1 MKINDY
7 SNSMQNYYLDNA
19 KNSANKALDNISAT
33 RAIDGT
39 DSANMVIANALLSD
53 ANAISQGV
61 NNANDAIGV
70 LQIADGALQNLTDS
84 ADRINQLTVRSN
96 SLAMSSDSRAALQ
109 KEAQALKNSMQDTLN
124 STSFNGQNI
133 FGSTMKFQTSS
144 SETTIS
150 LNAPNISSIDTNL
163 NSGVVATPTQNDP
176 NATSLKMNS
185 QDSIKAFQDS
195 VNSMRADIGSMQQG
209 LLSDINASIT
219 AANSARLSE
228 SQLQNNDI
236 VKNLSDL
243 NKADILLNSATLT
256 AAHNM
261 TLLAQQVSTLLR

>member
-1 MKINDY
+1 MKIDNY

-19 KNSANKALDNISAT
+19 KNSANKALDNISAN
-33 RAIDGT
+33 RAISGS

-61 NNANDAIGV
+61 SNANDAIGV

-84 ADRINQLTVRSN
+84 ADRLNELSIRST
-96 SLAMSSDSRAALQ
+96 SLAMDDNSRAAI
-109 KEAQALKNSMQDTLN
+109 KSEAQAIKTSMQDTLN
-124 STSFNGQNI
+124 STSFNGNNI
-133 FGSTMKFQTSS
+133 FGSTLNFQTGS
-144 SETTIS
+144 SETIIS
-150 LNAPNISSIDTNL
+150 LNAPNISSIDID
-163 NSGVVATPTQNDP
+163 SQESIAAFRDGI
-176 NATSLKMNS
+176 NA
-185 QDSIKAFQDS
+185 
-195 VNSMRADIGSMQQG
+195 MRGDIGSTQQG

-219 AANSARLSE
+219 AANSARSSE
-228 SQLQNNDI
+228 SQLQNNDV

-243 NKADILLNSATLT
+243 NRSNLQINSTTLT

>member
-1 MKINDY
+1 MKIDNY

-19 KNSANKALDNISAT
+19 KNSANKALDNISAN
-33 RAIDGT
+33 RAISGS

-61 NNANDAIGV
+61 SNANDAIGV

-84 ADRINQLTVRSN
+84 ADRLNELLIRST
-96 SLAMSSDSRAALQ
+96 SLAMDDNSRAAI
-109 KEAQALKNSMQDTLN
+109 KSEAQALKTSMQDTLN
-124 STSFNGQNI
+124 STSFNGNNI
-133 FGSTMKFQTSS
+133 FGSTLNFQTGS

-150 LNAPNISSIDTNL
+150 LNAPNISSIDID
-163 NSGVVATPTQNDP
+163 SQESIAAFRDGI
-176 NATSLKMNS
+176 NA
-185 QDSIKAFQDS
+185 
-195 VNSMRADIGSMQQG
+195 MRGDIGSTQQG

-219 AANSARLSE
+219 AANSARSSE
-228 SQLQNNDI
+228 SQLQNNDV

-243 NKADILLNSATLT
+243 NKADLLLNSATLT

>member
-1 MKINDY
+1 MKIDNY

-19 KNSANKALDNISAT
+19 KNSANKALDNISAN
-33 RAIDGT
+33 RAISGS

-61 NNANDAIGV
+61 SNANDAIGV

-84 ADRINQLTVRSN
+84 ADRLNELSIRST
-96 SLAMSSDSRAALQ
+96 SLAMDDNSRAAI
-109 KEAQALKNSMQDTLN
+109 KSEAQAIKTSMQDTLN
-124 STSFNGQNI
+124 STSFNGNNI
-133 FGSTMKFQTSS
+133 FGSTLNFQTGS

-150 LNAPNISSIDTNL
+150 LNAPNISSIDID
-163 NSGVVATPTQNDP
+163 SQESIAAFRDGI
-176 NATSLKMNS
+176 NA
-185 QDSIKAFQDS
+185 
-195 VNSMRADIGSMQQG
+195 MRGDIGSTQQG

-219 AANSARLSE
+219 AANSARSSE
-228 SQLQNNDI
+228 SQLQNNDV

-243 NKADILLNSATLT
+243 NRSNLQINSTTLT

>member
-1 MKINDY
+1 MKIDSY

-19 KNSANKALDNISAT
+19 KNSANKALDNISAN
-33 RAIDGT
+33 RAISGS

-61 NNANDAIGV
+61 SNANDAIGV

-84 ADRINQLTVRSN
+84 ADRLNELSIRST
-96 SLAMSSDSRAALQ
+96 SLAMDDNSRTAI
-109 KEAQALKNSMQDTLN
+109 KSEAQALKTSMQDTLN
-124 STSFNGQNI
+124 STSFNGNNI
-133 FGSTMKFQTSS
+133 FGSTLNFQTGS
-144 SETTIS
+144 SETIIS
-150 LNAPNISSIDTNL
+150 LNAPNISSIDID
-163 NSGVVATPTQNDP
+163 SQESIAAFRDGV
-176 NATSLKMNS
+176 NA
-185 QDSIKAFQDS
+185 
-195 VNSMRADIGSMQQG
+195 MRGDIGSTQQG

-219 AANSARLSE
+219 AANSARSSE
-228 SQLQNNDI
+228 SQLQNNDV

-243 NKADILLNSATLT
+243 NKADLLLNSTTLT

>member
-1 MKINDY
+1 MKIDNY

-19 KNSANKALDNISAT
+19 KNSANKALDNISAN
-33 RAIDGT
+33 RAISGS

-61 NNANDAIGV
+61 SNANDAIGV

-84 ADRINQLTVRSN
+84 ADRLNELSIRST
-96 SLAMSSDSRAALQ
+96 SLAMDDNSRAAI
-109 KEAQALKNSMQDTLN
+109 KSEAQALKTSMQDTLN
-124 STSFNGQNI
+124 STSFNGNNI
-133 FGSTMKFQTSS
+133 FGSTLNFQTGS

-150 LNAPNISSIDTNL
+150 LNAPNISSIDID
-163 NSGVVATPTQNDP
+163 SQESIAAFRDGI
-176 NATSLKMNS
+176 NA
-185 QDSIKAFQDS
+185 
-195 VNSMRADIGSMQQG
+195 MRGDIGSTQQG

-219 AANSARLSE
+219 AANSARSSE
-228 SQLQNNDI
+228 SQLQNNDV

-243 NKADILLNSATLT
+243 NRSNLQINSTTLA

>member
-1 MKINDY
+1 MKIDNY

-19 KNSANKALDNISAT
+19 KNSANKALDNISAN
-33 RAIDGT
+33 RAISGS

-61 NNANDAIGV
+61 SNANDAIGV

-84 ADRINQLTVRSN
+84 ADRLNELSIRST
-96 SLAMSSDSRAALQ
+96 SLAMDDNSRAAI
-109 KEAQALKNSMQDTLN
+109 KSEAQALKTSMQDTLN
-124 STSFNGQNI
+124 STSFNGNNI
-133 FGSTMKFQTSS
+133 FGSTLNFQTGS

-150 LNAPNISSIDTNL
+150 LNAPNISSIDID
-163 NSGVVATPTQNDP
+163 SQESIAAFRDGI
-176 NATSLKMNS
+176 NA
-185 QDSIKAFQDS
+185 
-195 VNSMRADIGSMQQG
+195 MRGDIGSTQQG

-219 AANSARLSE
+219 AANSARSSE
-228 SQLQNNDI
+228 SQLQNNDV

-243 NKADILLNSATLT
+243 NKADLLLNSTTLT

>member
-1 MKINDY
+1 MKIDNY

-19 KNSANKALDNISAT
+19 KNSANKALDNISAN
-33 RAIDGT
+33 RAISGS

-61 NNANDAIGV
+61 SNANDAIGV

-84 ADRINQLTVRSN
+84 ADRLNELSIRST
-96 SLAMSSDSRAALQ
+96 SLAMDDNSRAAI
-109 KEAQALKNSMQDTLN
+109 KSEAQALKTSMQDTLN
-124 STSFNGQNI
+124 STSFNGNNI
-133 FGSTMKFQTSS
+133 FGSTLNFQTGS

-150 LNAPNISSIDTNL
+150 LNAPNISSIDID
-163 NSGVVATPTQNDP
+163 SQESIAAFRDGI
-176 NATSLKMNS
+176 NA
-185 QDSIKAFQDS
+185 
-195 VNSMRADIGSMQQG
+195 MRGDIGSTQQG

-219 AANSARLSE
+219 AANSARSSE
-228 SQLQNNDI
+228 SQLQNNDV

-243 NKADILLNSATLT
+243 NRSNLQINSTTLT

>member
-19 KNSANKALDNISAT
+19 KNSANKALDNISAN
-33 RAIDGT
+33 RAISGS

-61 NNANDAIGV
+61 SNANDAIGV

-84 ADRINQLTVRSN
+84 ADRLNELSIRST
-96 SLAMSSDSRAALQ
+96 SLAMDDNSRAAI
-109 KEAQALKNSMQDTLN
+109 KSEAQALKTSMQDTLN
-124 STSFNGQNI
+124 STSFNGNNI
-133 FGSTMKFQTSS
+133 FGSTLNFQTGS
-144 SETTIS
+144 SETIIS
-150 LNAPNISSIDTNL
+150 LNAPNISSIDID
-163 NSGVVATPTQNDP
+163 SQESIAAFRDGI
-176 NATSLKMNS
+176 NA
-185 QDSIKAFQDS
+185 
-195 VNSMRADIGSMQQG
+195 MRGDIGSTQQG

-219 AANSARLSE
+219 AANSARSSE
-228 SQLQNNDI
+228 SQLQNNDV

-243 NKADILLNSATLT
+243 NRSNLQINSTTLT

>member
-1 MKINDY
+1 MKIDSY

-19 KNSANKALDNISAT
+19 KNSANKALDNISAN
-33 RAIDGT
+33 RAISGS

-61 NNANDAIGV
+61 SNANDAIGV

-84 ADRINQLTVRSN
+84 ADRLNELSIRST
-96 SLAMSSDSRAALQ
+96 SLAMDDNSRAAI
-109 KEAQALKNSMQDTLN
+109 KSEAQAIKTSMQDTLN
-124 STSFNGQNI
+124 STSFNGNNI
-133 FGSTMKFQTSS
+133 FGSTLNFQTGS

-150 LNAPNISSIDTNL
+150 LNAPNISSIDIDSQESITAFRD
-163 NSGVVATPTQNDP
+163 GI
-176 NATSLKMNS
+176 NA
-185 QDSIKAFQDS
+185 
-195 VNSMRADIGSMQQG
+195 MRGDIGSTQQG

-219 AANSARLSE
+219 AANLARSSE
-228 SQLQNNDI
+228 SQLQNNDV

-243 NKADILLNSATLT
+243 NKADLLLNSTTLT

>member
-1 MKINDY
+1 MKIDNY

-19 KNSANKALDNISAT
+19 KNSANKALDNISAN
-33 RAIDGT
+33 RAISGS

-61 NNANDAIGV
+61 SNANDAIGV

-84 ADRINQLTVRSN
+84 ADRLNELSIRST
-96 SLAMSSDSRAALQ
+96 SLAMDDNSRAAI
-109 KEAQALKNSMQDTLN
+109 KSEAQALKTSMQDTLN
-124 STSFNGQNI
+124 STSFNGNNI
-133 FGSTMKFQTSS
+133 FGSTLNFQTGS

-150 LNAPNISSIDTNL
+150 LNAPNISSIDV
-163 NSGVVATPTQNDP
+163 SSQESIAT
-176 NATSLKMNS
+176 
-185 QDSIKAFQDS
+185 FRDS
-195 VNSMRADIGSMQQG
+195 VNSMRGDIGSTQQG

-219 AANSARLSE
+219 AANSARSSE
-228 SQLQNNDI
+228 SQLQNNDV

-243 NKADILLNSATLT
+243 NKADLLLNSTTLT

>member
-1 MKINDY
+1 MKIDSY

-19 KNSANKALDNISAT
+19 KNSANKALDNISAN
-33 RAIDGT
+33 RAISGS

-61 NNANDAIGV
+61 SNANDAIGV

-84 ADRINQLTVRSN
+84 ADRLNELSIRST
-96 SLAMSSDSRAALQ
+96 SLAMDDNSRAAI
-109 KEAQALKNSMQDTLN
+109 KSEAQAIKTSMQDTLN
-124 STSFNGQNI
+124 STSFNGNNI
-133 FGSTMKFQTSS
+133 FGSTLNFQTGS

-150 LNAPNISSIDTNL
+150 LNAPNISSIDIDSQESITAFRD
-163 NSGVVATPTQNDP
+163 GI
-176 NATSLKMNS
+176 NA
-185 QDSIKAFQDS
+185 
-195 VNSMRADIGSMQQG
+195 MRGDIGSTQQG

-219 AANSARLSE
+219 AANSARSSE
-228 SQLQNNDI
+228 SQLQNNDV

-243 NKADILLNSATLT
+243 NKADLLLNSTTLT

>member
-1 MKINDY
+1 MKIDSY
-7 SNSMQNYYLDNA
+7 SNSMQNYYLNNA
-19 KNSANKALDNISAT
+19 QNSANKALDNISAN
-33 RAIDGT
+33 RAISGS

-61 NNANDAIGV
+61 SNANDAIGV

-84 ADRINQLTVRSN
+84 ADRLNELSIRST
-96 SLAMSSDSRAALQ
+96 SLAMDDNSRAAI
-109 KEAQALKNSMQDTLN
+109 KSEAQAIKTSMQDTLN
-124 STSFNGQNI
+124 STSFNGNNI
-133 FGSTMKFQTSS
+133 FGSTLNFQTGS

-150 LNAPNISSIDTNL
+150 LNAPNISSIDIDSQESITAFRD
-163 NSGVVATPTQNDP
+163 GI
-176 NATSLKMNS
+176 NA
-185 QDSIKAFQDS
+185 
-195 VNSMRADIGSMQQG
+195 MRGDIGSTQQG

-219 AANSARLSE
+219 AANSARSSE
-228 SQLQNNDI
+228 SQLQNNDV

-243 NKADILLNSATLT
+243 NKADLLLNSTTLT

>member
-1 MKINDY
+1 MKIDNY

-19 KNSANKALDNISAT
+19 KNSANKALDNISAN
-33 RAIDGT
+33 RAISGS

-53 ANAISQGV
+53 ANTISQGV
-61 NNANDAIGV
+61 SNANDAIGV

-84 ADRINQLTVRSN
+84 ADRLNELSIRST
-96 SLAMSSDSRAALQ
+96 SLAMDDNSRAAI
-109 KEAQALKNSMQDTLN
+109 KSEAQALKTSMQDTLN
-124 STSFNGQNI
+124 STSFNGNNI
-133 FGSTMKFQTSS
+133 FGSTLNFQTGS

-150 LNAPNISSIDTNL
+150 LNAPNISSIDID
-163 NSGVVATPTQNDP
+163 SQESIAAFRDGI
-176 NATSLKMNS
+176 NA
-185 QDSIKAFQDS
+185 
-195 VNSMRADIGSMQQG
+195 MRGDIGSTQQG

-219 AANSARLSE
+219 AANSARSSE
-228 SQLQNNDI
+228 SQLQNNDV

-243 NKADILLNSATLT
+243 NRSNLQINSTTLT

>member
-1 MKINDY
+1 MKIDSY
-7 SNSMQNYYLDNA
+7 PNSMQNYYLDNA
-19 KNSANKALDNISAT
+19 KNSANKALDNISAN
-33 RAIDGT
+33 RAISGS

-61 NNANDAIGV
+61 SNANDAIGV

-84 ADRINQLTVRSN
+84 ADRLNELSIRST
-96 SLAMSSDSRAALQ
+96 SLAMDDNSRAAI
-109 KEAQALKNSMQDTLN
+109 KSEAQALKTSMQDTLN
-124 STSFNGQNI
+124 STSFNGNNI
-133 FGSTMKFQTSS
+133 FGSTLNFQTGS

-150 LNAPNISSIDTNL
+150 LNAPNISSIDIDSQESITAFRD
-163 NSGVVATPTQNDP
+163 GI
-176 NATSLKMNS
+176 NA
-185 QDSIKAFQDS
+185 
-195 VNSMRADIGSMQQG
+195 MRGDIGSTQQG

-219 AANSARLSE
+219 AANSARSSE
-228 SQLQNNDI
+228 SQLQNNDV

-243 NKADILLNSATLT
+243 NRSNLQINSTTLT

>member
-1 MKINDY
+1 MKIDNY

-19 KNSANKALDNISAT
+19 KNSANKALDNISAN
-33 RAIDGT
+33 RAISGS

-61 NNANDAIGV
+61 SNANDAIGV
-70 LQIADGALQNLTDS
+70 LQIADGALQNLTNS
-84 ADRINQLTVRSN
+84 ADRLNELSIRST
-96 SLAMSSDSRAALQ
+96 SLAMDDNSRAAI
-109 KEAQALKNSMQDTLN
+109 KSEAQALKTSMQDTLN
-124 STSFNGQNI
+124 STSFNGNNI
-133 FGSTMKFQTSS
+133 FGSTLNFQTGS

-150 LNAPNISSIDTNL
+150 LNAPNISSIDID
-163 NSGVVATPTQNDP
+163 SQESIAAFRDGI
-176 NATSLKMNS
+176 NA
-185 QDSIKAFQDS
+185 
-195 VNSMRADIGSMQQG
+195 MRGDIGSTQQG

-219 AANSARLSE
+219 AANSARSSE
-228 SQLQNNDI
+228 SQLQNNDV

-243 NKADILLNSATLT
+243 NKADLLLNSTTLT

>member
-19 KNSANKALDNISAT
+19 KNSANKALDNISAN
-33 RAIDGT
+33 RAISGS

-61 NNANDAIGV
+61 SNANDAIGV

-84 ADRINQLTVRSN
+84 ADRLNELSIRST
-96 SLAMSSDSRAALQ
+96 SLAMDDNSRAAI
-109 KEAQALKNSMQDTLN
+109 KSEAQSIKTSMQDTLN
-124 STSFNGQNI
+124 STSFNGNNI
-133 FGSTMKFQTSS
+133 FGSTLNFQTGS

-150 LNAPNISSIDTNL
+150 LNAPNISSIDID
-163 NSGVVATPTQNDP
+163 SQESIAAFRDGI
-176 NATSLKMNS
+176 NA
-185 QDSIKAFQDS
+185 
-195 VNSMRADIGSMQQG
+195 MRGDIGSTQQG

-219 AANSARLSE
+219 AANSARSSE
-228 SQLQNNDI
+228 SQLQNNDV

-243 NKADILLNSATLT
+243 NRSNLQINSTTLA

>member
-1 MKINDY
+1 MKIDSY

-19 KNSANKALDNISAT
+19 KNSANKALDNISAN
-33 RAIDGT
+33 RAISGS

-61 NNANDAIGV
+61 SNANDAIGV

-84 ADRINQLTVRSN
+84 ADRLNELSIRST
-96 SLAMSSDSRAALQ
+96 SLAMDDNSRAAI
-109 KEAQALKNSMQDTLN
+109 KSEAQAIKTSMQDTLN
-124 STSFNGQNI
+124 STSFNGNNI
-133 FGSTMKFQTSS
+133 FGSTLNFQTGS
-144 SETTIS
+144 SETIIS
-150 LNAPNISSIDTNL
+150 LNAPNISSIDID
-163 NSGVVATPTQNDP
+163 SQESIVAFRDGI
-176 NATSLKMNS
+176 NA
-185 QDSIKAFQDS
+185 
-195 VNSMRADIGSMQQG
+195 MRGDIGSTQQG

-219 AANSARLSE
+219 AANSARSSE
-228 SQLQNNDI
+228 SQLQNNDV

-243 NKADILLNSATLT
+243 NRSNLQINSTTLT

>member
-19 KNSANKALDNISAT
+19 KNSANKALDNISAN
-33 RAIDGT
+33 RAISGS

-61 NNANDAIGV
+61 SNANDAIGV
-70 LQIADGALQNLTDS
+70 LQIADGALQNLTNS
-84 ADRINQLTVRSN
+84 ADRLNELSIRST
-96 SLAMSSDSRAALQ
+96 SLAMDDNSRAAI
-109 KEAQALKNSMQDTLN
+109 KSEAQALKTSMQDTLN
-124 STSFNGQNI
+124 STSFNGNNI
-133 FGSTMKFQTSS
+133 FGSTLNFQTGS
-144 SETTIS
+144 SETTIP
-150 LNAPNISSIDTNL
+150 LNAPNISSIDVG
-163 NSGVVATPTQNDP
+163 SQESIATFRDN
-176 NATSLKMNS
+176 
-185 QDSIKAFQDS
+185 
-195 VNSMRADIGSMQQG
+195 VNSMRADIGSTQQG

-219 AANSARLSE
+219 AANSARSSE
-228 SQLQNNDI
+228 SQLQNNDV

-243 NKADILLNSATLT
+243 NKADLLLNSTTLT

>member
-1 MKINDY
+1 MKIDSY
-7 SNSMQNYYLDNA
+7 SNGMQNYYLDNA
-19 KNSANKALDNISAT
+19 KNSANKALDNISAN
-33 RAIDGT
+33 RAISGS

-61 NNANDAIGV
+61 SNANDAIGV

-84 ADRINQLTVRSN
+84 ADRLNELSIRST
-96 SLAMSSDSRAALQ
+96 SLAMDDNSRAAI
-109 KEAQALKNSMQDTLN
+109 KSEAQAIKTSMQDTLN
-124 STSFNGQNI
+124 STSFNGNNI
-133 FGSTMKFQTSS
+133 FGSTLNFQTGS

-150 LNAPNISSIDTNL
+150 LNAPNISSIDID
-163 NSGVVATPTQNDP
+163 SQESIAAFRDGI
-176 NATSLKMNS
+176 NA
-185 QDSIKAFQDS
+185 
-195 VNSMRADIGSMQQG
+195 MRGDIGSTQQG

-219 AANSARLSE
+219 AANSARSSE
-228 SQLQNNDI
+228 SQLQNNDV

-243 NKADILLNSATLT
+243 NRSNLQINSTTLT

>member
-1 MKINDY
+1 MKIDSY

-19 KNSANKALDNISAT
+19 KNSANKVLDNISAN
-33 RAIDGT
+33 RAISGS

-61 NNANDAIGV
+61 SNANDAIGV

-84 ADRINQLTVRSN
+84 ADRLNELSIRST
-96 SLAMSSDSRAALQ
+96 SLAMDDNSRAAI
-109 KEAQALKNSMQDTLN
+109 KSEAQALKTSMQDTLN
-124 STSFNGQNI
+124 STSFNGNNI
-133 FGSTMKFQTSS
+133 FGSTLNFQTGS
-144 SETTIS
+144 SETTIP
-150 LNAPNISSIDTNL
+150 LNAPNISSIDV
-163 NSGVVATPTQNDP
+163 SSQESIAT
-176 NATSLKMNS
+176 
-185 QDSIKAFQDS
+185 FRDS
-195 VNSMRADIGSMQQG
+195 VNSMRADIGSTQQG

-219 AANSARLSE
+219 AANSARSSE
-228 SQLQNNDI
+228 SQLQNNDV

-243 NKADILLNSATLT
+243 NKADLLLNSTTLT